1 MNGTINLKKLSTKM
15 LDAISTLN
23 TDVSNLTTSIPSQ
36 IKANNRQML
45 ATVEQNAEA
54 SSREYVAG
62 EYLAVNGKLYKA
74 LNNIAQGDAL
84 QENVNIEWVLLGDE
98 VSNLRGSLKSAAYCT
113 AVNNLDTVTPTG
125 YVLDARV
132 GPWIRNNINNLNTNT
147 TSLQTRMAVIESKF
161 VVKYVQDIAAVDGQG
176 KVITNIPKDTSVWI
190 YFPVSN
196 SGYKLMGILGY
207 YMYTSASSGSY
218 YARNN
223 IYHLMPT
230 NDNRVAMA
238 VTIGANG
245 PWNNPRGAFQLLWQ
259 KI

>member
-1 MNGTINLKKLSTKM
+1 M

-36 IKANNRQML
+36 IKTNNRQML

-54 SSREYVAG
+54 SSRAYATG

-74 LNNIAQGDAL
+74 LNDIAEGAAL

-98 VSNLRGSLKSAAYCT
+98 VSNLRGSLKSAAFCT

-147 TSLQTRMAVIESKF
+147 TSLQTRMAAVESKF
-161 VVKYVQDIAAVDGQG
+161 VVKYVQGIAAVDGQG
-176 KVITNIPKDTSVWI
+176 KVITSIPKEVSRWI

-196 SGYKLMGILGY
+196 SGYRLMGILGY
-207 YMYTSASSGSY
+207 YMYSTASSGSY
-218 YARNN
+218 YAENN

-238 VTIGANG
+238 VTTSSKG
-245 PWNNPRGAFQLLWQ
+245 PWNNPYGTFELLWQ